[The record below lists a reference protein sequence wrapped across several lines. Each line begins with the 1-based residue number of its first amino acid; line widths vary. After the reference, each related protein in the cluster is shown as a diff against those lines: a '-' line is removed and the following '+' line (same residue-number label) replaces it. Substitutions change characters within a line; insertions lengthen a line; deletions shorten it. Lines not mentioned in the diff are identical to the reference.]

1 MSYTL
6 SYTKKNLK
14 KLSFLVYGLGST
26 GHSVINYFKKR
37 KIWNYVAWDDN
48 AKLRKKFSSK
58 ITTNLKAKLENVDYI
73 VLSPGI
79 SLKKTKYK
87 KDLIKFRKKI
97 ITDIDL
103 LYLSN
108 SNFRSIVVTGSN
120 GKSTTC
126 KIISHLLKKNKFDVE
141 LGGNIGTPVLNLKI
155 KKNIFFVIE
164 ASSFQLAH
172 SKFIHPNYAILL
184 NITNDHLDWHGSM
197 QDYIKSKLRI
207 FDLQGKNNFALVNDN
222 FKNIFRRKKYLSK
235 LVSFK
240 LRDYKKIKSKINNK
254 YLKSST
260 NDENMN
266 FVYALAKI
274 LKINDKSFIKSM
286 SSFVGLPHR
295 YEIFFKKK
303 GITFINDSKAT
314 SFQATKSALANSKNI
329 YWILG
334 GLPKDKDKIDLKY
347 IKNNIIKSYIIGKN
361 IHFFKKQLKNKVKFS
376 VTKNLKNAIIEILK
390 DIKLLKK
397 INNTILLSPGA
408 ASFDQFKNFENR
420 GNEFKKLSRLYA
432 KKFI

>member
-1 MSYTL
+1 MSHTL
-6 SYTKKNLK
+6 NLK
-14 KLSFLVYGLGST
+14 KFSFLVYGLGST
-26 GHSVINYFKKR
+26 GHSIIKYFKKR
-37 KIWNYVAWDDN
+37 RIHNFYVWDDN
-48 AKLRKKFSSK
+48 VKLRKKFSSK
-58 ITTNLKAKLENVDYI
+58 NVVNLKNILKEVDYI

-79 SLKKTKYK
+79 SLKKTIYK
-87 KDLIKFRKKI
+87 KNLIKFRKKI

-108 SNFRSIVVTGSN
+108 SKFKSIVVTGSN

-126 KIISHLLKKNKFDVE
+126 KIIAHLLKKNKFNVE
-141 LGGNIGTPVLNLKI
+141 LGGNIGTPGLDLKI

-164 ASSFQLAH
+164 ASSFQLSH

-197 QDYIKSKLRI
+197 QDYIKSKFKI
-207 FDLQGKNNFALVNDN
+207 FDLQQKNNFALVNDN
-222 FKNIFRRKKYLSK
+222 FQNTFKRKKYLSK
-235 LVSFK
+235 LVSFTFK
-240 LRDYKKIKSKINNK
+240 DYKKIKFKINNK

-274 LKINDKSFIKSM
+274 LKINNHSFIKSM

-295 YEIFFKKK
+295 YEIFFKRK

-314 SFQATKSALANSKNI
+314 SLQATKFALASSKNI

-334 GLPKDKDKIDLKY
+334 GLPKDKAKIDLKY

-361 IHFFKKQLKNKVKFS
+361 TIFF
-376 VTKNLKNAIIEILK
+376 
-390 DIKLLKK
+390 
-397 INNTILLSPGA
+397 
-408 ASFDQFKNFENR
+408 
-420 GNEFKKLSRLYA
+420 
-432 KKFI
+432 

>member
-1 MSYTL
+1 MSHTL
-6 SYTKKNLK
+6 NLK

-26 GHSVINYFKKR
+26 GRSVIQYFKKI
-37 KIWNYVAWDDN
+37 KISNFSAWDDN
-48 AKLRKKFSSK
+48 ARVRKKFGSK
-58 ITTNLKAKLENVDYI
+58 NISNLKNVLKEVDYI

-87 KDLIKFRKKI
+87 EDLIKFKKKI

-103 LYLSN
+103 LYLNNLKFKSV
-108 SNFRSIVVTGSN
+108 VVTGSN

-126 KIISHLLKKNKFDVE
+126 KIITHLLKKNKFNVE

-155 KKNIFFVIE
+155 KKNTFFVIE
-164 ASSFQLAH
+164 ASSFQLSH

-184 NITNDHLDWHGSM
+184 NITNDHVDWHGSM
-197 QDYIKSKLRI
+197 QAYIQSKFKI
-207 FDLQGKNNFALVNDN
+207 FDLQKKNNFALVNDN
-222 FKNIFRRKKYLSK
+222 FKDIFRRKKYLSK
-235 LVSFK
+235 LVSINF
-240 LRDYKKIKSKINNK
+240 RDYKKIKSKIKNT
-254 YLKSST
+254 YLKSRT

-266 FVYALAKI
+266 FVYALAKL
-274 LKINDKSFIKSM
+274 LKIKKNSFIKSM
-286 SSFVGLPHR
+286 NSFLGLPHR
-295 YEIFFKKK
+295 YEVFFKRK

-314 SFQATKSALANSKNI
+314 SFQATKFALASSKNI

-361 IHFFKKQLKNKVKFS
+361 INFFKKQLENKVKFS

-390 DIKLLKK
+390 DIRLLKK

-408 ASFDQFKNFENR
+408 ASFDQFKNFESR

>member
-1 MSYTL
+1 MSHTL
-6 SYTKKNLK
+6 NLK
-14 KLSFLVYGLGST
+14 KFSFLVYGLGST
-26 GHSVINYFKKR
+26 GHSVIKYFKKR
-37 KIWNYVAWDDN
+37 RIHNFYVWDDN
-48 AKLRKKFSSK
+48 VKLRKKFGSK
-58 ITTNLKAKLENVDYI
+58 NVVNLKNILKEVDYI

-103 LYLSN
+103 LYLNNLKFKSV
-108 SNFRSIVVTGSN
+108 VVTGSN

-126 KIISHLLKKNKFDVE
+126 KIITHLLKKNKFNVE

-155 KKNIFFVIE
+155 KKNTFFVIE
-164 ASSFQLAH
+164 ASSFQLSH

-184 NITNDHLDWHGSM
+184 NITNDHVDWHGSM
-197 QDYIKSKLRI
+197 QAYIQSKFKI
-207 FDLQGKNNFALVNDN
+207 FDLQKKNNFALVNDN
-222 FKNIFRRKKYLSK
+222 FKDIFRRKKYLSK
-235 LVSFK
+235 LVSINF
-240 LRDYKKIKSKINNK
+240 RDYKKIKSKIKNT
-254 YLKSST
+254 YLKSRT

-266 FVYALAKI
+266 FVYALAKL
-274 LKINDKSFIKSM
+274 LKIKKNSFIKSM
-286 SSFVGLPHR
+286 NSFLGLPHR
-295 YEIFFKKK
+295 YEVFFKRK

-314 SFQATKSALANSKNI
+314 SFQATKFALASSKNI

-361 IHFFKKQLKNKVKFS
+361 INFFKKQLENKVKFS

-390 DIKLLKK
+390 DIRLLKK

-408 ASFDQFKNFENR
+408 ASFDQFKNFESR

>member
-1 MSYTL
+1 MSHTL
-6 SYTKKNLK
+6 NLK
-14 KLSFLVYGLGST
+14 KFSFLVYGLGST
-26 GHSVINYFKKR
+26 GHSVIKYFKKR
-37 KIWNYVAWDDN
+37 RIHNFYVWDDN
-48 AKLRKKFSSK
+48 VKLRKKFGSK
-58 ITTNLKAKLENVDYI
+58 NFVNLKKILKEVDYI

-87 KDLIKFRKKI
+87 KNLIKFRKKI

-108 SNFRSIVVTGSN
+108 SKFKSIVVTGSN

-126 KIISHLLKKNKFDVE
+126 KIITHLLQKNKFNVE

-164 ASSFQLAH
+164 ASSFQLSH

-197 QDYIKSKLRI
+197 QDYIKSKFKI
-207 FDLQGKNNFALVNDN
+207 FDLQKKNNFALVNNN
-222 FKNIFRRKKYLSK
+222 FKNIFKRKKYLSK
-235 LVSFK
+235 LALFK
-240 LRDYKKIKSKINNK
+240 FKDYKKIKIKINNE

-274 LKINDKSFIKSM
+274 LKINNHSFIKSM

-295 YEIFFKKK
+295 YEIFFKRK

-314 SFQATKSALANSKNI
+314 SLQATKFALASSKNI

-361 IHFFKKQLKNKVKFS
+361 IIFFKKQLQNKVQFS
-376 VTKNLKNAIIEILK
+376 VTKNLKNAIISALK

-420 GNEFKKLSRLYA
+420 GNEFKKLSIIYA

>member
-1 MSYTL
+1 MSHTL
-6 SYTKKNLK
+6 NLK
-14 KLSFLVYGLGST
+14 KFSFLVYGLGST
-26 GHSVINYFKKR
+26 GHSVIKYFKKR
-37 KIWNYVAWDDN
+37 RIHNFYVWDDN
-48 AKLRKKFSSK
+48 VKLRKKFGSK
-58 ITTNLKAKLENVDYI
+58 NVVNLKNILKEVDYI

-108 SNFRSIVVTGSN
+108 SNFKSIVVTGSN

-126 KIISHLLKKNKFDVE
+126 KIIAHLLKKNKFNVE

-164 ASSFQLAH
+164 ASSFQLSH

-197 QDYIKSKLRI
+197 QDYIKSKFTI
-207 FDLQGKNNFALVNDN
+207 FDLQKKNNFALVNDN
-222 FKNIFRRKKYLSK
+222 FKNIFKRKKYLSK

-240 LRDYKKIKSKINNK
+240 FKDYKKIKFKINNK

-274 LKINDKSFIKSM
+274 LKINNHSFIKSM

-295 YEIFFKKK
+295 YEIFFKRK

-314 SFQATKSALANSKNI
+314 SLQATKFALASSKNI

-361 IHFFKKQLKNKVKFS
+361 IIFFKKQLQNKVQFS
-376 VTKNLKNAIIEILK
+376 VTKNLKNAIISALK

-420 GNEFKKLSRLYA
+420 GNEFKKLSILYA

>member
-1 MSYTL
+1 MSHKL
-6 SYTKKNLK
+6 NLK

-26 GHSVINYFKKR
+26 GHSVIKYFKKR
-37 KIWNYVAWDDN
+37 KIYNFFAWDDN

-58 ITTNLKAKLENVDYI
+58 NVSNLKSVLKEVDYI

-79 SLKKTKYK
+79 SLEKTKYK
-87 KDLIKFRKKI
+87 KDLVKFKKKI

-108 SNFRSIVVTGSN
+108 SNFKSIVVTGSN

-126 KIISHLLKKNKFDVE
+126 KIIAHLLRKNQFNIE
-141 LGGNIGTPVLNLKI
+141 LGGNIGTPVLNLKVRR
-155 KKNIFFVIE
+155 NAFFVIE
-164 ASSFQLAH
+164 ASSFQLSH
-172 SKFIHPNYAILL
+172 SRFIHPNYAILL
-184 NITNDHLDWHGSM
+184 NITNDHVDWHGSM
-197 QDYIKSKLRI
+197 KAYINSKLKI
-207 FDLQGKNNFALVNDN
+207 FDLQKRNNFALVNED
-222 FKNIFRRKKYLSK
+222 FKDIFRRKKYLSK
-235 LVSFK
+235 LVSVRF
-240 LRDYKKIKSKINNK
+240 REYKKIKSKIKNS
-254 YLKSST
+254 YLKSNT
-260 NDENMN
+260 NDENMS
-266 FVYALAKI
+266 FVYALARL
-274 LKINDKSFIKSM
+274 LKIKKKSFIKSM
-286 SSFVGLPHR
+286 SSFWGLPHR

-314 SFQATKSALANSKNI
+314 SLQAAKFALASSKNI

-334 GLPKDKDKIDLKY
+334 GLPKYKDKIDLKY

-361 IHFFKKQLKNKVKFS
+361 INFFKKQLKNKVKFS
-376 VTKNLKNAIIEILK
+376 VTKNLKDAIISALK
-390 DIKLLKK
+390 DIKLFKK

-420 GNEFKKLSRLYA
+420 GNEFKKLSILYA

>member
-1 MSYTL
+1 MSHTL
-6 SYTKKNLK
+6 NLK

-26 GHSVINYFKKR
+26 GHSVINYFKKK
-37 KIWNYVAWDDN
+37 KISNFSVWDDSVR
-48 AKLRKKFSSK
+48 LRKKFGSK
-58 ITTNLKAKLENVDYI
+58 NVSNLKNSLKEVDYI

-79 SLKKTKYK
+79 SLKKTRYK
-87 KDLIKFRKKI
+87 KDLIKFKKKI

-108 SNFRSIVVTGSN
+108 SKFKSIVVTGSN

-126 KIISHLLKKNKFDVE
+126 EIITHLLKRNKFNVE
-141 LGGNIGTPVLNLKI
+141 VGGNIGIPVLNLKI

-164 ASSFQLAH
+164 ASSFQLSH

-197 QDYIKSKLRI
+197 QAYIESKLKI
-207 FDLQGKNNFALVNDN
+207 FNLQGKNNFALVNEK

-235 LVSFK
+235 LVSVKFQ
-240 LRDYKKIKSKINNK
+240 DYKKIKSKIKNS
-254 YLKSST
+254 YLKSKI

-266 FVYALAKI
+266 FAYALAKL
-274 LKINDKSFIKSM
+274 LKINKNSFIKSM
-286 SSFVGLPHR
+286 SSFLGLPHR
-295 YEIFFKKK
+295 YEIFFRKKN
-303 GITFINDSKAT
+303 ITFINDSKAT
-314 SFQATKSALANSKNI
+314 SFQATKFALASSKNI

-334 GLPKDKDKIDLKY
+334 GLPKYKDKLDLKY
-347 IKNNIIKSYIIGKN
+347 VKNNIIKSYIIGKN
-361 IHFFKKQLKNKVKFS
+361 INFFKKQLKNKVKFS
-376 VTKNLKNAIIEILK
+376 VTKNLRNAIIWALK
-390 DIKLLKK
+390 DVKLLQK

-408 ASFDQFKNFENR
+408 ASFDQFENFENR